1 MKSHTK
7 IFLIIRAIFYENN
20 RYYPQVSLDQCL
32 YKRMESKSE
41 FKKINMKNRTC
52 YYFNDIMRV
61 IGIDFNNILFNKKLY
76 KNLLIYNILYKTFI
90 LFGLIK

>member
-1 MKSHTK
+1 MKSHAK

-32 YKRMESKSE
+32 YEIMESKSE

-52 YYFNDIMRV
+52 YYFDDIMRV

-76 KNLLIYNILYKTFI
+76 KNLLIFYSV
-90 LFGLIK
+90 